1 MNEQIFVLANQK
13 KNTNHIL
20 HLILS
25 LLTGGLW
32 LIVWVIVA
40 VSNSRHNSRI
50 QGRMNHVLSYKVQGC
65 SDVEAYENVQK
76 DVQKDRANKRNAL
89 IAIALV
95 IVVYLLIRPWL

>member
-1 MNEQIFVLANQK
+1 
-13 KNTNHIL
+13 
-20 HLILS
+20 
-25 LLTGGLW
+25 
-32 LIVWVIVA
+32 
-40 VSNSRHNSRI
+40 
-50 QGRMNHVLSYKVQGC
+50 MNHVLSYKVQGC